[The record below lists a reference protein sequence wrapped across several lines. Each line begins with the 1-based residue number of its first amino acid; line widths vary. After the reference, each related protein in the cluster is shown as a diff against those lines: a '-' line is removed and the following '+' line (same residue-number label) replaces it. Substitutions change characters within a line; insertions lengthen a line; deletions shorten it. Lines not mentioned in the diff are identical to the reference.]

1 MTAPTALR
9 PGQSV
14 TVTITLPIELHLL
27 AEVIESRACFAA
39 ANPAT
44 IAVADDWF
52 DRAAELRA
60 AAR

>member
-14 TVTITLPIELHLL
+14 TVTITLIELHLL